1 MRKEGEDMKG
11 KNLKDET
18 KAEAKRMEVEQKEL
32 RETEIEQ
39 KWKKFVVESEIEKQL
54 TIQQLIELAEIR
66 GKGKKGKKRGGGV
79 KKKKK

>member
-66 GKGKKGKKRGGGV
+66 GKGKKGKQRGGGG